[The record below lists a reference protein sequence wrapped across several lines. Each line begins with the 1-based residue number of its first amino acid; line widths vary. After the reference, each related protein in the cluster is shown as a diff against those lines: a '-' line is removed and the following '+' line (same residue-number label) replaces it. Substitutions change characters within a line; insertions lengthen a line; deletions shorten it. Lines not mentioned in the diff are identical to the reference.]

1 MNRDRELAQLQAI
14 DRELTLLEQNSA
26 LLEWDE
32 ETQMPSEA
40 LEGRSDQISLIQG
53 YIYDKKTSSL
63 MGELLDALEEDGV
76 QCTDVQRAIVRT
88 YRREYDRTVKIP
100 RQLVLDLSHAAST
113 GQAAWTGAREQSD
126 FSLFSSHLEHMIG
139 LKRDYAEAMGY
150 GEHLY
155 DALIDEYEPGM
166 SSSMVSAVFD
176 PLKVSVSEL
185 LSAVAAQP
193 QIDDSFLYRD
203 YPRDL
208 QDSFGRMILRDM
220 GFDFSR
226 AQMAEAVHP
235 FTTTVGYDDIRITTR
250 YDEPMVSSPLFST
263 IHEGG
268 HALYEL
274 GASNST
280 TRGTVLAQGVSMAVH
295 ESQSRLWEN
304 VIARSE
310 EFWHH
315 YYPRMQDLFPE
326 QLSDVTEQAFVRGI
340 NKVEPSM
347 IRVNADE
354 VSYSLHII
362 LRFELEKALISGDL
376 TVTDLPAA
384 WNDMM
389 KELLGIVPATDAEGV
404 LQDVHWS
411 AGLFGYF
418 PTYALGNLF
427 GSQFYRTMELSIPDL
442 GRQITA
448 GNLRAASSWLNE
460 HIYRHGSIY
469 PSLELLSRVTGE
481 QLDPQ
486 YFIDYLNRKYAA
498 IYHLD

>member
-1 MNRDRELAQLQAI
+1 
-14 DRELTLLEQNSA
+14 
-26 LLEWDE
+26 
-32 ETQMPSEA
+32 
-40 LEGRSDQISLIQG
+40 
-53 YIYDKKTSSL
+53 
-63 MGELLDALEEDGV
+63 
-76 QCTDVQRAIVRT
+76 
-88 YRREYDRTVKIP
+88 
-100 RQLVLDLSHAAST
+100 
-113 GQAAWTGAREQSD
+113 
-126 FSLFSSHLEHMIG
+126 
-139 LKRDYAEAMGY
+139 
-150 GEHLY
+150 
-155 DALIDEYEPGM
+155 
-166 SSSMVSAVFD
+166 
-176 PLKVSVSEL
+176 
-185 LSAVAAQP
+185 
-193 QIDDSFLYRD
+193 
-203 YPRDL
+203 
-208 QDSFGRMILRDM
+208 
-220 GFDFSR
+220 
-226 AQMAEAVHP
+226 
-235 FTTTVGYDDIRITTR
+235 
-250 YDEPMVSSPLFST
+250 
-263 IHEGG
+263 
-268 HALYEL
+268 
-274 GASNST
+274 
-280 TRGTVLAQGVSMAVH
+280 
-295 ESQSRLWEN
+295 
-304 VIARSE
+304 
-310 EFWHH
+310 
-315 YYPRMQDLFPE
+315 
-326 QLSDVTEQAFVRGI
+326 
-340 NKVEPSM
+340 M